1 MNDITYYFDIE
12 GKRDKN
18 MIEDINNVCIMLK
31 YMAMNKDNL
40 IVFGNNIICIM
51 DRDLNILSPMH
62 RCEFKDEKLV
72 EIDKEIGNKS
82 FCICM
87 NGEINWKI
95 LLETSRKLSNSDEW
109 EKIKTEV
116 SSMECLTRY
125 NRKRTEGEI

>member
-40 IVFGNNIICIM
+40 IVFGNNIKCIM

-62 RCEFKDEKLV
+62 RA
-72 EIDKEIGNKS
+72 
-82 FCICM
+82 IC
-87 NGEINWKI
+87 
-95 LLETSRKLSNSDEW
+95 LLL
-109 EKIKTEV
+109 
-116 SSMECLTRY
+116 M
-125 NRKRTEGEI
+125 